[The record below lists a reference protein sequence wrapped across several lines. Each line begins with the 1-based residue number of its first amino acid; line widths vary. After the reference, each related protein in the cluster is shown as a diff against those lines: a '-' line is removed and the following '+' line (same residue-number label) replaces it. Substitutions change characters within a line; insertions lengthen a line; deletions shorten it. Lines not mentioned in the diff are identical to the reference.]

1 VTRTGGWNIRRLP
14 GDAEIEF
21 GVSADFWILACN
33 FVKNFFRNMS
43 TATATEPLKP
53 ATPRTISLQ
62 SFLERYSSREEP
74 FKYEWNKGVVEK
86 KPRTMNRD
94 QFLLLQKMMR
104 LFTQT
109 KAYTAMGELIAEVD
123 MYLPAAERTR
133 RADIAYLS
141 GEQMRLSRT
150 GEPTVC
156 AFVIEVVSKNDQ
168 INDLEDKIL
177 EYFANGVQVLWVIV
191 PHSKKVEV
199 YRSPKDVTI
208 CFGDDRCSAAPVL
221 PDFELSANEL
231 FA

>member
-1 VTRTGGWNIRRLP
+1 
-14 GDAEIEF
+14 
-21 GVSADFWILACN
+21 
-33 FVKNFFRNMS
+33 MS

-53 ATPRTISLQ
+53 ANPRTISLQ
-62 SFLERYSSREEP
+62 RFLERYSSREEP
-74 FKYEWNKGVVEK
+74 YKYEWNKGVVEK

-94 QFLLLQKMMR
+94 QFFIFRNLLEFFLK
-104 LFTQT
+104 TT
-109 KAYTAMGELIAEVD
+109 AYHHQGLLMSEVD

-141 GEQMRLSRT
+141 GEQMRLSRS

-177 EYFANGVQVLWVIV
+177 QYFANGVQVLWVIV

-221 PDFELSANEL
+221 PDFELSVNEL

>member
-1 VTRTGGWNIRRLP
+1 
-14 GDAEIEF
+14 
-21 GVSADFWILACN
+21 
-33 FVKNFFRNMS
+33 MS

-53 ATPRTISLQ
+53 APSRTISLQ

-86 KPRTMNRD
+86 KPRTINRD
-94 QFLLLQKMMR
+94 QFYIFQNLLDFFLQ
-104 LFTQT
+104 T
-109 KAYTAMGELIAEVD
+109 TAFRNNGLLMSEVD

-208 CFGDDRCSAAPVL
+208 SFGDDRCSAAPVL

>member
-1 VTRTGGWNIRRLP
+1 MQDIK
-14 GDAEIEF
+14 IEYF
-21 GVSADFWILACN
+21 PDKDFHPYTCN
-33 FVKNFFRNMS
+33 FVKNLFRNMS

-53 ATPRTISLQ
+53 ANPRTISLQ
-62 SFLERYSSREEP
+62 RFLERYSSREEP
-74 FKYEWNKGVVEK
+74 YKYEWNKGVVEK

-94 QFLLLQKMMR
+94 QFFIFRNLLEFFLK
-104 LFTQT
+104 TT
-109 KAYTAMGELIAEVD
+109 AYHHQGLLMSEVD

-141 GEQMRLSRT
+141 GEQMRLSRS

-156 AFVIEVVSKNDQ
+156 AFVIEVVSKKDQ

-177 EYFANGVQVLWVIV
+177 QYFANGVQVLWVIV

-199 YRSPKDVTI
+199 YRSPKDMTI

-221 PDFELSANEL
+221 PDFELSVNEL